1 MHAQA
6 YNTRM
11 ETDVT
16 AISDA
21 RAIILAEVKT
31 SLETIDPKQTAAF
44 IDAVLSAD
52 KVFYI
57 GVGRVLLAMKAM
69 AKRLSHLGIRIHCVG
84 DITEPAITEKDLLI
98 VASGSGES
106 TIPVAIARKAKGLK
120 ARIAHIGSNPESS
133 LQPITDVFLR
143 IPVKTKLNRP
153 DELDSVQPMTTLF
166 DQSLY
171 LLGDAICMVIAKR
184 KGLGDGELWM
194 HHANLE

>member
-1 MHAQA
+1 
-6 YNTRM
+6 M
-11 ETDVT
+11 E
-16 AISDA
+16 A
-21 RAIILAEVKT
+21 RTLILSEVKS
-31 SLETIDPKQTAAF
+31 SLESIDPGQTVALIEA
-44 IDAVLSAD
+44 ILSSE

-84 DITEPAITEKDLLI
+84 DITEPAITENDLLI

-106 TIPVAIARKAKGLK
+106 TIPVAIARKAKSLK

-133 LQPITDVFLR
+133 LKPITDIFLR
-143 IPVKTKLNRP
+143 IPVKTKLNRT
-153 DELDSVQPMTTLF
+153 DELVSAQPMTTLF

-171 LLGDAICMVIAKR
+171 LLGDAICIVIAQR
-184 KGLGDGELWM
+184 RELSDGELWM